1 MLCSRPVSSVTSCSP
16 LGWNWYTA
24 AWRVGVGKGCASLA
38 GLKVHDKKCVL
49 KLAEYSVLFM
59 KYLAQNRVRAL
70 TCGWPGELVSE
81 E

>member
-24 AWRVGVGKGCASLA
+24 AWGVGVGKGCASLA